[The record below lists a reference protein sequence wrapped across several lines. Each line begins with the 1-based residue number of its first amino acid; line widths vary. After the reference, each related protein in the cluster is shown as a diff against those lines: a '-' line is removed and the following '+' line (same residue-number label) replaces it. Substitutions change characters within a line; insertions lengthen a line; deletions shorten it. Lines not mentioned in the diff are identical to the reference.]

1 MDPLT
6 DFLQSY
12 GPAQKTA
19 ESGLGR
25 IAGAFPEQLG
35 QGVATA
41 GAGALIVGAGVAAN
55 AIYGAITKSRDFRRM
70 LAFNEDLAQ
79 QHKQNPKYIN
89 AAFST
94 LHRVN
99 RQFAG
104 DPMVAGGYIRQITA
118 SPEMAFVSAGS
129 AAQYAPRSNA
139 IAEAALGGV
148 QSGIAP
154 QSTPDRGRYSALL
167 KAQGTAYRVPG
178 QQDKNG
184 KRGDPR
190 SETPDEV
197 ASRINRTK

>member
-19 ESGLGR
+19 ESRLGR

-35 QGVATA
+35 QGAATA

-104 DPMVAGGYIRQITA
+104 DPGPAGQCL
-118 SPEMAFVSAGS
+118 V
-129 AAQYAPRSNA
+129 
-139 IAEAALGGV
+139 AEARRDHQCA
-148 QSGIAP
+148 
-154 QSTPDRGRYSALL
+154 R
-167 KAQGTAYRVPG
+167 G
-178 QQDKNG
+178 QQQG
-184 KRGDPR
+184 ECEPAHR
-190 SETPDEV
+190 
-197 ASRINRTK
+197 A